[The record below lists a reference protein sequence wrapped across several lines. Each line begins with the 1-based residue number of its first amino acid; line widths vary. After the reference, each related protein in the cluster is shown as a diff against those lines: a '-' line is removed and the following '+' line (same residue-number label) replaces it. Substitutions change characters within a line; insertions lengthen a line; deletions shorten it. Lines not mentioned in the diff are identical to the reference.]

1 MSSYMSVP
9 GGAGMVTS
17 MLFPSG
23 PYGMKKEFPKEKE
36 SIGGEMR
43 KSVEQIKSTATMIC
57 YRS

>member
-1 MSSYMSVP
+1 MSVP
-9 GGAGMVTS
+9 GGVGIVTS

-36 SIGGEMR
+36 SIGQGMR
-43 KSVEQIKSTATMIC
+43 KSVEEIKSTATMIC